1 MGGVFQICPPD
12 PTHGESSLRHVG
24 SCGQTSVPSEG
35 VSPAWLG
42 ARFCTPVPTGLWL
55 MENLEY
61 PVQSIPQ
68 GSFSLATRRW
78 GHDRAGEMRED
89 RLNRWRWR
97 AGAAPFDRP
106 HWGSRTNVVG
116 GIKSLAATRSSAV
129 DDHGSVRMR
138 GRQAQDLLVVLFRD
152 AGWGPC
158 LRIGKSVHAT
168 VAQTAGKIGAQ

>member
-1 MGGVFQICPPD
+1 MVLTGRAALEEIEVFVCA
-12 PTHGESSLRHVG
+12 GREWEGSSRSVRRILPMERAASVMLAG
-24 SCGQTSVPSEG
+24 CGQTSIPSEG

-42 ARFCTPVPTGLWL
+42 TRFCTPVPTGLWL

-68 GSFSLATRRW
+68 GSFPLATRRW
-78 GHDRAGEMRED
+78 GHNRAGEMRED

-106 HWGSRTNVVG
+106 HWGSKTNVVG

-129 DDHGSVRMR
+129 DDHGSV
-138 GRQAQDLLVVLFRD
+138 
-152 AGWGPC
+152 
-158 LRIGKSVHAT
+158 HT
-168 VAQTAGKIGAQ
+168 